1 MVPSPFVD
9 TLIVA
14 AGVAYPGYRT
24 FKALQSA
31 EGAAGSD
38 PAAGTPAEL
47 KRWLRH
53 WAVMAFFRSG
63 EKVSDRALW
72 WAPFYQELK
81 LAFVLVLVHAQGGAG
96 AGHLYSSY
104 LAPFLARHE
113 GTIDRLLEAGKA
125 RARELGA
132 AAWRTVREAG
142 RSQVASIMAY
152 AHELQRSQEED
163 ERRAAAAGGGKDA
176 DLLTPMPYAH
186 IEELS
191 PSTRGGTGGAIPYIK
206 ASPWSA

>member
-24 FKALQSA
+24 FKALQA
-31 EGAAGSD
+31 ADGAAGSD
-38 PAAGTPAEL
+38 PHAGSVAEL

-53 WAVMAFFRSG
+53 WAVMAFFRSTERVG
-63 EKVSDRALW
+63 DRALW
-72 WAPFYQELK
+72 WAPLYQELK
-81 LAFVLVLVHAQGGAG
+81 LAFVLVVVHAQGGAG

-113 GTIDRLLEAGKA
+113 KTIDRFLEATRE
-125 RARELGA
+125 RARELGE
-132 AAWRTVREAG
+132 AAWRSVREAG
-142 RSQVASIMAY
+142 KSQVASIMAY

-163 ERRAAAAGGGKDA
+163 ARRIAGDKDP

-186 IEELS
+186 IEELT
-191 PSTRGGTGGAIPYIK
+191 PSTRGGGVPYIK